1 MIGPSPGYQRFY
13 YVHPVVFSSHCW
25 RGTGIRG
32 PTTNLR
38 RPWIGGMAHH
48 TPHLGEGTRLPSN
61 VCGEFDIVWPASKL
75 QKGAPKSGLLFHDDH
90 AFFSNHIVSCM
101 GIQIFRDTYLRPI
114 PMFSFCT
121 SSISTKPALKS
132 RLHIIISSSIFELK
146 SRMTQMVNTRLLDSY
161 IIQSLYP
168 TFTPY
173 YPLIWH

>member
-90 AFFSNHIVSCM
+90 AFFQITLLVAWVSKFSE
-101 GIQIFRDTYLRPI
+101 IPI
-114 PMFSFCT
+114 SDPSLCFHFAQ
-121 SSISTKPALKS
+121 ALFP
-132 RLHIIISSSIFELK
+132 LNQHWNPGCISSYRRLYLNWNPAWLRWSI
-146 SRMTQMVNTRLLDSY
+146 LDC
-161 IIQSLYP
+161 
-168 TFTPY
+168 
-173 YPLIWH
+173 